1 MKYSGLIIIA
11 CAVLFGTSEA
21 APLIRGNAGKPI
33 PDSYI
38 VVLKDGKKIDDFVPK
53 FNAIAR
59 RQNGRGRKSTINR
72 EFKTFQS
79 FSATVN
85 AATLKELLASDEI
98 EYVEE
103 DQIVTLSGS
112 QASPPSWGLPRISQR
127 QRNLQAP
134 YVFQDQA
141 GSGVTAYVID
151 TGINTGHVEFG
162 GRARMGANF
171 IQGSANTD
179 ENGHGTHVAGT
190 IGGTRYGVAKRVNL
204 VGVKVLDRGGSG
216 SFSGIIAGMDWVA
229 QRARGTKAVVNMS
242 LGGGKSQA
250 VDAAAGRIFNAG
262 IPVLVAAG
270 NDANADA
277 CNGSPSGAQGVLTVG
292 ASDSNDRIAS
302 FSSWG
307 RCVDI
312 FGPGV
317 QITSAWIGSSNAINT
332 ISGTSM
338 ATPHVAGV
346 AALLLSSDP
355 SLSSSQ
361 AVYNKLVQISTPNV
375 VSGYLRGSANRLL
388 FNNANNNGQRRRF

>member
-1 MKYSGLIIIA
+1 MKYSGLLLVA
-11 CAVLFGTSEA
+11 CVFLFGSAEA

-38 VVLKDGKKIDDFVPK
+38 VVLKDGQKLTEFVPK
-53 FNAIAR
+53 FNAIAK

-72 EFKTFQS
+72 EFQSFES

-85 AATLKELLASDEI
+85 AAALKELLASDEVA
-98 EYVEE
+98 YVEQ
-103 DQIVTLSGS
+103 DQIITLSGT
-112 QASPPSWGLPRISQR
+112 QTSPPSWGLPRISQR
-127 QRNLQAP
+127 DRNLQSP
-134 YVFQDQA
+134 YIYQDQA

-162 GRARMGANF
+162 GRATMGANF
-171 IQGSANTD
+171 IQGSVNTD

-190 IGGTRYGVAKRVNL
+190 IGGTRFGVAKRVNL
-204 VGVKVLDRGGSG
+204 VGVKVLDAQGSG
-216 SFSGIIAGMDWVA
+216 SFSGIIAGMDWVS

-242 LGGGKSQA
+242 LGGGKSQS
-250 VDAAAGRIFNAG
+250 VDAAATRIYNAG
-262 IPVLVAAG
+262 IPLLVAAG

-277 CNGSPSGAQGVLTVG
+277 CNGSPSGAQGTFTVG
-292 ASDSNDRIAS
+292 ASDSNDRIAT

-307 RCVDI
+307 QCVDI

-317 QITSAWIGSSNAINT
+317 GITSAWIGSSSATNT

-346 AALLLSSDP
+346 AALLLSSDS
-355 SLSSSQ
+355 SLTSTQ
-361 AVYNKLVQISTPNV
+361 AVYNKLIQSSTPNK
-375 VSGYLRGSANRLL
+375 VSGSLRGSPNRLL
-388 FNNANNNGQRRRF
+388 FNSAV